1 MQLKMYVQCKASGV
15 MPSKYFSPFDFTVI
29 VTGIASHLSV
39 GNLVPSKRF
48 LVACGN
54 VKIFTVCIL

>member
-1 MQLKMYVQCKASGV
+1 VQLNVYVQCKASGV
-15 MPSKYFSPFDFTVI
+15 MPCKYFSLFDTVN
-29 VTGIASHLSV
+29 VPGIASHMSV
-39 GNLVPSKRF
+39 GNLVPSERF